1 MRWYSNIP
9 DNTEN
14 CSIIYNRKCPPNNS
28 VYEEWITVGL
38 VNDGAQIIFVEYDF
52 YDKDPDG
59 VREAYDCV
67 YDSVYN
73 ITVDTSKVDNQ
84 KLFAYTVT
92 KDYNVI
98 TGFDIDISKTKVVYI
113 FTKPQNFDNNF
124 LITVSKEIE
133 NYNQNAE
140 EIITQ
145 YLSSKDNP
153 TPYLVILNDRL

>member
-1 MRWYSNIP
+1 MKWYSNIP

-38 VNDGAQIIFVEYDF
+38 ENDGAQITFIEYDF

-59 VREAYDCV
+59 VREAFDCM
-67 YDSVYN
+67 YDSIYN
-73 ITVDTSKVDNQ
+73 VTVDTSKADKQ

-92 KDYNVI
+92 KENNII

-140 EIITQ
+140 EIINQ
-145 YLSSKDNP
+145 YLSPKDNP
-153 TPYLVILNDRL
+153 PPYLVILNDRL